1 MPPEPITWS
10 SSDRADYHRKDAA
23 RFLEM
28 AETQVRPSIRDQLI
42 LLAQEFYRM
51 AEDARHRLRAVPDK
65 VSPAY
70 SDVAE
75 PRTATG
81 KS

>member
-28 AETQVRPSIRDQLI
+28 AETEVRPSIRDQLI
-42 LLAQEFYRM
+42 LLAQEFCRM
-51 AEDARHRLRAVPDK
+51 AEDARHRFRAVPDE

>member
-28 AETQVRPSIRDQLI
+28 AETEVRPSIRDQLI
-42 LLAQEFYRM
+42 LLAQEFCRM
-51 AEDARHRLRAVPDK
+51 AEDARHRFRAVPDK

>member
-1 MPPEPITWS
+1 MTTAKTLLVFSKWRRLRS
-10 SSDRADYHRKDAA
+10 GRA
-23 RFLEM
+23 
-28 AETQVRPSIRDQLI
+28 IRDQLI

-51 AEDARHRLRAVPDK
+51 AEDARHRFRAVPDK